1 MHVAEKKRLTEDGL
15 KKIEQELEN
24 LKTVRRKEIAEKI
37 KVALSFGD
45 WSENSEYDEAK
56 NEQEIIEAKITQLEA
71 MLKVVEVVDTDELST
86 DIVGVGSKVR
96 ILDMDMD
103 EEEEYQIVGSAEA
116 DPMENRISDESP
128 PSDPA
133 APDGT
138 QPLSPG
144 MPPQEPAHTPR
155 PECANGPL
163 PVSKPPHCPP
173 GARPLPRRARN
184 TPPPDPPPGAGNHPP
199 ALGDRS
205 PLSLPGGTRANEKYP
220 HPPNLPEA
228 ASRNV
233 PPSASTPPAAPAAG

>member
-45 WSENSEYDEAK
+45 LSEYDEAK
-56 NEQEIIEAKITQLEA
+56 NEQAIIEAKITQLEA

-86 DIVGVGSKVR
+86 DIVSVGSKVR

-128 PSDPA
+128 MGKGLIGGRINEEIDIEIPA
-133 APDGT
+133 
-138 QPLSPG
+138 G
-144 MPPQEPAHTPR
+144 MMRLKILEI
-155 PECANGPL
+155 
-163 PVSKPPHCPP
+163 SK
-173 GARPLPRRARN
+173 
-184 TPPPDPPPGAGNHPP
+184 
-199 ALGDRS
+199 
-205 PLSLPGGTRANEKYP
+205 
-220 HPPNLPEA
+220 
-228 ASRNV
+228 
-233 PPSASTPPAAPAAG
+233 